1 MYEHEPCLWDA
12 DDTEYIATLDLGI
25 NFWDTADVY
34 GAGMIAWRLNKSRSR
49 EPQGD
54 DRDSMFALMDQNYW
68 PVEISMKDNRVEP
81 FLHG

>member
-1 MYEHEPCLWDA
+1 MFFA
-12 DDTEYIATLDLGI
+12 
-25 NFWDTADVY
+25 
-34 GAGMIAWRLNKSRSR
+34 AGMIAWRLNKSRSR